1 LESKETSPAQ
11 QKKVP
16 TIFWI
21 PTSETPPF
29 FKSPKRRRNYGSRFK
44 KKKKGKAI
52 SLKYHIRGRNPVYR
66 RKPEFGKKI
75 REIQGNQL
83 CPVEKKFPVFLN
95 SHQRKPRLFSKS
107 QNGDEITVLR
117 FFFKKKNEKN
127 KSDFKKNRAGT
138 PFTDA
143 YRSVLK
149 SPYKKKNFLLV
160 N

>member
-1 LESKETSPAQ
+1 LKSKETSPAQ

-44 KKKKGKAI
+44 KKKKKGKAI
-52 SLKYHIRGRNPVYR
+52 SLKNHIRGRNPVYR

-117 FFFKKKNEKN
+117 FFFKKKT
-127 KSDFKKNRAGT
+127 KKT
-138 PFTDA
+138 SPI
-143 YRSVLK
+143 LK
-149 SPYKKKNFLLV
+149 KTGLEPPLPTLTEVY
-160 N
+160 